1 MYELTAFYLYKAI
14 FMAELLV
21 AEAIMCVGLKRRP
34 HFALRGVLCCI
45 GAIGVAF
52 AIPVVSYSAWYCS
65 LVFLFM
71 FAVTLP
77 LIKVCFEANAVSI
90 LFRGIAAYTT
100 QHTAY
105 QIFDLAMGVFGI
117 AFGND
122 SFSIGGAYGSDSA
135 GEFMP
140 LIMYRAGAQSLAS
153 VSPLRDELMT
163 MLGYASYF
171 IIYIVTYTLSYGFV
185 SKRLRNSD
193 KFELKSSS
201 MFVFVVLFVLFNVVI
216 SSVVIYSGGDV
227 GMQGSLLLSG
237 YNIACCLLT
246 MYLMFEVIFK
256 KQYERG
262 YIVANRL
269 LRQAGEQ
276 YALAKENIEMIN
288 LKCHDLKHQIRE
300 LGGKS
305 LAQREISEIENM
317 ISIYDAPVHT
327 GNEALDIILTEKSLY
342 CNKRR
347 IKLYCIVDGGLLS
360 FMSDP
365 DLYSVFGNLLDNAI
379 EAVEGLPEEKR
390 FINLSV
396 RTVNGF
402 TRISTSNCL
411 VSEPVFEGGLP
422 RTTKDDKENHG
433 YGMKSIRLVCRKY
446 DGELDIRTEG
456 GMFTVNIVFM
466 K

>member
-14 FMAELLV
+14 FMCELLV

-34 HFALRGVLCCI
+34 LFALRGALCCI

-122 SFSIGGAYGSDSA
+122 SLSIGGAYGSDSA

-153 VSPLRDELMT
+153 SSPLRDELMT
-163 MLGYASYF
+163 VLGYASSLVV
-171 IIYIVTYTLSYGFV
+171 YIATYSLSYSFV
-185 SKRLRNSD
+185 SARLKNSD
-193 KFELKSSS
+193 KFELKNSS

-227 GMQGSLLLSG
+227 GLQGSLLLSG

-300 LGGKS
+300 MGGR
-305 LAQREISEIENM
+305 QVGEREIKEIENM

-342 CNKRR
+342 CNKHS

-360 FMSDP
+360 FMEDA
-365 DLYSVFGNLLDNAI
+365 DLYSLFGNLLDNAI
-379 EAVEGLPEEKR
+379 EAVITLPEEKR

-402 TRISTSNCL
+402 TRISTSNCCL
-411 VSEPVFEGGLP
+411 SPPQFEGGLP
-422 RTTKDDKENHG
+422 RTTKADKENHG

>member
-34 HFALRGVLCCI
+34 HFALSGVLCCI

-122 SFSIGGAYGSDSA
+122 SLSIGGAYGSDSA

-163 MLGYASYF
+163 VLGYASYF

-227 GMQGSLLLSG
+227 GMHGSLLLSG

-300 LGGKS
+300 LGGRS

-347 IKLYCIVDGGLLS
+347 IELYCIVDGGLLS

-379 EAVEGLPEEKR
+379 EAVEGLPEGKR

-411 VSEPVFEGGLP
+411 VSEPVFDGGLP

-446 DGELDIRTEG
+446 DGELDIRTVG

>member
-14 FMAELLV
+14 FMCELLV

-34 HFALRGVLCCI
+34 LFALRGALCCI

-71 FAVTLP
+71 FAFTLP
-77 LIKVCFEANAVSI
+77 LIKICFEASAVSI

-122 SFSIGGAYGSDSA
+122 SLSIGGAYGSDSA

-153 VSPLRDELMT
+153 SSPLRDELMT
-163 MLGYASYF
+163 VLGYASYLVV
-171 IIYIVTYTLSYGFV
+171 YIATYSLSYSFV
-185 SKRLRNSD
+185 SARLKNSD

-227 GMQGSLLLSG
+227 GLQGSLLLSG

-262 YIVANRL
+262 YIVA
-269 LRQAGEQ
+269 
-276 YALAKENIEMIN
+276 
-288 LKCHDLKHQIRE
+288 
-300 LGGKS
+300 
-305 LAQREISEIENM
+305 
-317 ISIYDAPVHT
+317 
-327 GNEALDIILTEKSLY
+327 
-342 CNKRR
+342 KR
-347 IKLYCIVDGGLLS
+347 
-360 FMSDP
+360 
-365 DLYSVFGNLLDNAI
+365 
-379 EAVEGLPEEKR
+379 
-390 FINLSV
+390 
-396 RTVNGF
+396 
-402 TRISTSNCL
+402 
-411 VSEPVFEGGLP
+411 
-422 RTTKDDKENHG
+422 
-433 YGMKSIRLVCRKY
+433 
-446 DGELDIRTEG
+446 
-456 GMFTVNIVFM
+456 
-466 K
+466 